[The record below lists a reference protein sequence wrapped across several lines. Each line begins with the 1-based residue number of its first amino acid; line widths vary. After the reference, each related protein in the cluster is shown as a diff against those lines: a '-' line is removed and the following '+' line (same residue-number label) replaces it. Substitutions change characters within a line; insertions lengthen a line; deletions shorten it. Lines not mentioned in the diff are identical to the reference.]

1 MKNRLEELRKQA
13 GITQETLADSLEVS
27 RQTIGSLESED
38 IIRPSCWHSKLPGI
52 SMYLSRRYLFTRRS
66 IKMKSGTKQLLYIL
80 GIAAGIALVIAG
92 IFFKDAELKG
102 LMGVCVGVGAGLIG
116 MFIANLVTLRIERKH
131 PEAFIRK
138 NIDVND
144 ERNTVIRDKAGAK
157 SNSIIMLAI
166 MPILTLVFILV
177 DTELYVILT
186 MASLI
191 LLNIALLY
199 RLCKLL

>member
-1 MKNRLEELRKQA
+1 
-13 GITQETLADSLEVS
+13 
-27 RQTIGSLESED
+27 
-38 IIRPSCWHSKLPGI
+38 
-52 SMYLSRRYLFTRRS
+52 
-66 IKMKSGTKQLLYIL
+66 MKSGTKQLLYIL

-116 MFIANLVTLRIERKH
+116 MFIANLVTLRIEQKH
-131 PEAFIRK
+131 PEAFIKK

-186 MASLI
+186 MAGLI
-191 LLNIALLY
+191 LLNIALY
-199 RLCKLL
+199 IGYANYYNNRL

>member
-1 MKNRLEELRKQA
+1 
-13 GITQETLADSLEVS
+13 
-27 RQTIGSLESED
+27 
-38 IIRPSCWHSKLPGI
+38 
-52 SMYLSRRYLFTRRS
+52 
-66 IKMKSGTKQLLYIL
+66 MKSGTKQILYIL

-186 MASLI
+186 MAGLI
-191 LLNIALLY
+191 LLNIALY
-199 RLCKLL
+199 IGYANYYNNRL

>member
-1 MKNRLEELRKQA
+1 
-13 GITQETLADSLEVS
+13 
-27 RQTIGSLESED
+27 
-38 IIRPSCWHSKLPGI
+38 
-52 SMYLSRRYLFTRRS
+52 
-66 IKMKSGTKQLLYIL
+66 MKSGTKQLLYIL

-186 MASLI
+186 MAGLI
-191 LLNIALLY
+191 LLNIALY
-199 RLCKLL
+199 IGYANYYNNRL

>member
-1 MKNRLEELRKQA
+1 
-13 GITQETLADSLEVS
+13 
-27 RQTIGSLESED
+27 
-38 IIRPSCWHSKLPGI
+38 
-52 SMYLSRRYLFTRRS
+52 
-66 IKMKSGTKQLLYIL
+66 MKSGTKQILYIL

-92 IFFKDAELKG
+92 IFFKDAEIKG

-186 MASLI
+186 MAGLI
-191 LLNIALLY
+191 LLNIALY
-199 RLCKLL
+199 IGYANYYNNRL